1 LSDILKSEILPLSK
15 PDKKTTTTKAS
26 SEPQKEGKSL
36 FDTILTQTKQIN
48 ENTKEE
54 VKAKKDTSSQTSQT
68 KAQTVATKKESQE
81 DGESQKKT
89 TTSLLDRMVKEIKA
103 DSNKVEE
110 TTSKN
115 LQTKSDLKVVKT
127 KVEPIVDKEEKTVET
142 KPKTIE
148 AKKEESKSTSLLDK
162 MIKDINV
169 EDKKSKKTV
178 STKEEVKDT
187 TKSIEK
193 DSSIKEQTVSK
204 KNDSN
209 VEQLSIKKETLL
221 KKSNSDKTEETKTLS
236 LLDKMVKDIDKSSKK
251 DVEDST
257 DTQKKE
263 TNVKTTIVD
272 AIETVVGKTETKERK
287 PNVETKERKPNV
299 ETKEKVPTLNVKKE
313 VVEKT
318 TTETKTTSL
327 MDKLIEKSQETTV
340 SKKVDADSV
349 VEEKIVTKTTVVSE
363 EVDGKKP
370 LQANMFLSNQ
380 RTKKELLS
388 EQKIA
393 EVKESLGNEKG
404 GTKEIEKAANTL
416 ELNPDEAVVEK
427 EEVNPKKDN
436 SEKKELLA
444 TQNKKIEQEIKQ
456 QNNMLNRVFLK
467 SFAKLEEIH
476 NNQIEQSVE
485 SQKVEV
491 KATQENVKEVNNEIE
506 MVVEKSV
513 AQSMSTRIIESKQ
526 KMASFMS
533 DVARNM
539 YLNYKPPVTAF
550 KINLTPANLG
560 NIAIM
565 MRSNKSENTLTVSL
579 NMSQN
584 NTLETFT
591 ENRSTLQNNLTKLIS
606 EDTTISLEFGMQNDN
621 SNSNFQQAQEEAKKN
636 LTQTHI
642 PTADILAA
650 EEISAEHSEYM

>member
-178 STKEEVKDT
+178 LTKEEVKDT

-404 GTKEIEKAANTL
+404 GIKEIEKAANTL

-427 EEVNPKKDN
+427 EEVTPKKDN

-476 NNQIEQSVE
+476 NNQIEQLVE

-491 KATQENVKEVNNEIE
+491 KATQENAKEVNNEIE

-650 EEISAEHSEYM
+650 EEISVEHSEYM

>member
-162 MIKDINV
+162 
-169 EDKKSKKTV
+169 KSKKIV

-404 GTKEIEKAANTL
+404 GIKEIEKAANTL

-476 NNQIEQSVE
+476 NNQIEQLVE

-491 KATQENVKEVNNEIE
+491 KATQENAKEVNNEIE

-650 EEISAEHSEYM
+650 EEISVEHSEYM

>member
-1 LSDILKSEILPLSK
+1 VSLKKRENHF
-15 PDKKTTTTKAS
+15 
-26 SEPQKEGKSL
+26 

-127 KVEPIVDKEEKTVET
+127 KVEPTVDKEEKTVET

-393 EVKESLGNEKG
+393 EVKESLENEKG

>member
-404 GTKEIEKAANTL
+404 GIKEIEKAANTL

-476 NNQIEQSVE
+476 NNQIEQLVE

-491 KATQENVKEVNNEIE
+491 KATQENAKEVNNEIE

-650 EEISAEHSEYM
+650 EEISVEHSEYM

>member
-1 LSDILKSEILPLSK
+1 
-15 PDKKTTTTKAS
+15 
-26 SEPQKEGKSL
+26 
-36 FDTILTQTKQIN
+36 
-48 ENTKEE
+48 
-54 VKAKKDTSSQTSQT
+54 
-68 KAQTVATKKESQE
+68 
-81 DGESQKKT
+81 
-89 TTSLLDRMVKEIKA
+89 
-103 DSNKVEE
+103 
-110 TTSKN
+110 
-115 LQTKSDLKVVKT
+115 
-127 KVEPIVDKEEKTVET
+127 
-142 KPKTIE
+142 
-148 AKKEESKSTSLLDK
+148 
-162 MIKDINV
+162 
-169 EDKKSKKTV
+169 
-178 STKEEVKDT
+178 
-187 TKSIEK
+187 
-193 DSSIKEQTVSK
+193 
-204 KNDSN
+204 
-209 VEQLSIKKETLL
+209 
-221 KKSNSDKTEETKTLS
+221 
-236 LLDKMVKDIDKSSKK
+236 MVKDIDKSSKK

-318 TTETKTTSL
+318 TMETKTTSL

-340 SKKVDADSV
+340 SKKVDSDSV

-363 EVDGKKP
+363 EVDEKKP

-393 EVKESLGNEKG
+393 EVKESLENEKG

>member
-169 EDKKSKKTV
+169 EDKKSKKIV

-393 EVKESLGNEKG
+393 EVKESLENEKG

>member
-54 VKAKKDTSSQTSQT
+54 VKAKKDTSSQTLQT

-236 LLDKMVKDIDKSSKK
+236 LLDKMFKDIYKSSKK

-404 GTKEIEKAANTL
+404 GIKEIEKAANTL

-476 NNQIEQSVE
+476 NNQIEQLVE

-491 KATQENVKEVNNEIE
+491 KATQENAKEVNNEIE

-650 EEISAEHSEYM
+650 EEISVEHSEYM

>member
-178 STKEEVKDT
+178 LTKEEVKDT

-404 GTKEIEKAANTL
+404 GIKEIEKAANTL

-476 NNQIEQSVE
+476 NNQIEQLVE

-491 KATQENVKEVNNEIE
+491 KATQENAKEVNNEIE

-650 EEISAEHSEYM
+650 EEISVEHSEYM